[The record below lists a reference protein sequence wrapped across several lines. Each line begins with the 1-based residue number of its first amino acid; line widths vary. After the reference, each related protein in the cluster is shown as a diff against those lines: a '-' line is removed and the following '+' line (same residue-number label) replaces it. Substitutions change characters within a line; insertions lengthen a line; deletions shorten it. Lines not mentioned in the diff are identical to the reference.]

1 MSKNHKFNTSKQE
14 KRNSI
19 LKLSIV
25 FICFALVIGTVSVAV
40 IVKNNNSFFTD
51 LFSKETTSGVSES
64 TTQENQLVDLEE
76 ELTGEASILLYCT
89 DRESEEIY
97 FLAVV
102 NADMQNRSFDVLPL
116 KTDNPDYINALSTGG
131 EKELVSAVQ
140 KAEGLTIDR
149 YVASDTD
156 TFALAINYMGGLK
169 YSVAERIEYRT
180 DEYTLILTK
189 GDQTIKG
196 ETLLKYFR
204 YCKTLDQETGLR
216 KQGDLI
222 CKMLDEYITAENV
235 KNGSTIYEKVLSKIN
250 SKSDISYIEASKALQ
265 MLRLL
270 CESGEKQ
277 PAKVVLEQTGGN
289 E

>member
-89 DRESEEIY
+89 DREAEEIY